1 MLIFGVPE
9 AVNSGKLLNK
19 KEIVIKMLNQGSA
32 FLECLPEKS
41 ETDMADIKMNTFP
54 QVTDAAYIY
63 AEGADGSQVKIKKS
77 DLVEVIRAAMPE
89 ATNSFK
95 GLMSSFFFKS
105 VINSP
110 VTNSYTSN
118 GAQIT
123 TCDGVAS
130 SLELGAFY
138 IIPSSECSLSGKGDG
153 VIITIRRSFLTAQI
167 FFSRDGKIYYRNS
180 ENYNSFNSWK
190 LISFT

>member
-1 MLIFGVPE
+1 M
-9 AVNSGKLLNK
+9 
-19 KEIVIKMLNQGSA
+19 
-32 FLECLPEKS
+32 ECLEINIHYLIQQISAHLLSQPYLPPEKG
-41 ETDMADIKMNTFP
+41 TMDMAEKKDVPMNVFTK
-54 QVTDAAYIY
+54 VTDAEYIY
-63 AEGADGSQVKIKKS
+63 AEAADGNQVKIKKS
-77 DLVEVIRAAMPE
+77 DMVELIRSAMPE
-89 ATNSFK
+89 ATNLHK
-95 GLMSSFFFKS
+95 GLMSSFLFKS

-110 VTNSYTSN
+110 ITNSYTSD

-180 ENYNSFNSWK
+180 ENYNSFNSWR